1 MRVAI
6 GKKRLALILASA
18 VSLTAVSLLA
28 GHKSQQTVLTG
39 KVFIAPVSVIQEYAP
54 GGFEAADKWL
64 AASPEVWQPVIAE
77 KLNKRAQKSGGAFEV
92 QAISADEFRPALE
105 AILRAKGITGFV
117 EQGTN
122 QLDESAFNA
131 AMGDIAKKFG
141 GTLLVPRIVQKEVTV
156 KQLWTG
162 EASPKAKWDG
172 VTRKVETG
180 HHMFK
185 HAYLR
190 GQSVPVLSLRLEGFL
205 PDGSPLLLAPADG
218 GFDVVLKYSVG
229 FLKVKEKDMDI
240 GYLFSKK
247 NSDHM
252 EEATDEAFK
261 ALFEH

>member
-6 GKKRLALILASA
+6 GKRRVALILTAV
-18 VSLTAVSLLA
+18 VSLTAASLLA
-28 GHKSQQTVLTG
+28 GHKEQQTVLTG
-39 KVFIAPVSVIQEYAP
+39 KVFIAPVSVVQEYAP
-54 GGFEAADKWL
+54 GGFEAVDKWL
-64 AASPEVWQPVIAE
+64 AASPEAWQAILAE
-77 KLNKRAQKSGGAFEV
+77 KLNKRAQKSSGAFEV
-92 QAISADEFRPALE
+92 QAIPADEFRPAIE
-105 AILRAKGITGFV
+105 AILRAKNIAGFFG
-117 EQGTN
+117 QGTG
-122 QLDESAFNA
+122 QFDESGFNA
-131 AMGDIAKKFG
+131 AMGEIAKKFG

-172 VTRKVETG
+172 VTRKVKTG

-218 GFDVVLKYSVG
+218 GFDVVFKYSVG
-229 FLKVKEKDMDI
+229 FFSAKEKDTDI

-247 NSDHM
+247 NQDHM
-252 EEATDEAFK
+252 EEAVEEALK